1 MKNIAEYKFR
11 ASSVG
16 KLMKGAGP
24 NITEKQEETRIGLL
38 EKQRDYLAKGKLLA
52 KGDAKKLS
60 DIQSKKDAKPKLSTG
75 AKSYLD
81 SIIQEL
87 VFDRSVEIK
96 SKYLSKGIAV
106 EELSISLYQD
116 FNSDQLFLK
125 NEERRSNDWITGE
138 PDNKQGKIRDIKSS
152 WDFTTFPLH
161 ATEIPNEDYKWQ
173 LDCYMELFNLK
184 ESELIYCLV
193 DTPMSLIDDEL
204 RRLSWKVGAL
214 TTDSLPQELIVETVS
229 NLIYTYKGLEEYCH
243 QSSEIKLSWF
253 ADTFKEID
261 KAHRI
266 KVFNHNYDYNRIKLM
281 YEYLELARTYLID
294 NTIGLAEAISIAT

>member
-1 MKNIAEYKFR
+1 MKNLSEYRFR

-16 KLMKGAGP
+16 KLMKGAKP
-24 NITEKQEETRIGLL
+24 NLTDNQKDTLKGLL
-38 EKQRDYLAKGKLLA
+38 DKKDNGKITDKQLTTL
-52 KGDAKKLS
+52 GDLIKKR
-60 DIQSKKDAKPKLSTG
+60 DAKPKLSAG

-81 SIIQEL
+81 SIIQEE
-87 VFDRSVEIK
+87 VFGRSHEIK
-96 SKYLSKGIAV
+96 SKYLSKGIMV
-106 EELSISLYQD
+106 EELSISLYQQFKPD
-116 FNSDQLFLK
+116 LMFLK
-125 NEERRSNDWITGE
+125 NEKRFNNHIITGE
-138 PDNKQGKIRDIKSS
+138 PDNKQGIIRDFKSS
-152 WDFTTFPLH
+152 WDFSTFPLN

-173 LDCYMELFNLK
+173 LDCYMELVNLK
-184 ESELIYCLV
+184 ESELIYCLI

-243 QSSEIKLSWF
+243 QSSDIKLSWF

-294 NTIGLAEAISIAT
+294 NTIGLAESISNAT